1 MGLAGGCLLILK
13 FIFSKAASF
22 YVLKFKFAK
31 KNAAQRKGDSGLPE
45 MNIELIESV
54 TYMFLFGIAVWLI
67 RVFG

>member
-31 KNAAQRKGDSGLPE
+31 KAAQRKGDSGLPE
-45 MNIELIESV
+45 MNMELIESI